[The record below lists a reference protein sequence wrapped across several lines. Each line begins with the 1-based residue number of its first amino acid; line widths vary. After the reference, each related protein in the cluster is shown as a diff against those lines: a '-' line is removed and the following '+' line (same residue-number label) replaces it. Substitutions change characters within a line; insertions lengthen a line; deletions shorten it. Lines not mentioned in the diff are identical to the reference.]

1 MRRRSVVPLAVAGA
15 LVAGELLA
23 ATVAL
28 LPVRRG
34 ARQPG
39 VAEAVE
45 RAIVGELAS
54 RATLVAAERTRDALR
69 QRRLRAPD
77 NASADELRD
86 VAAALGADW
95 LVSAAVHDAPEGAVP
110 DLTLSARLYD
120 GRSGRVTWAGVVGR
134 SGLDGGRLLG
144 LGVIATVAELAPRA
158 VAELMAPLLAEIG
171 GRPAAAPRPSAAAG
185 ERIAV
190 VPFGALGF
198 AEGVEVAV
206 QATETMR
213 ALLGEAGRTL
223 AEPGC
228 VAAALRG
235 PAGVRWGELDR
246 PAREKLRADC
256 AATLLVTGGV
266 ERWEIGGS
274 GVAPEPTVA
283 VAVRLLDAASGR
295 ILWTGSLE
303 ADGWDR
309 EGWFG
314 LGRVYSRGRHLRGLL
329 ERIVKRMLA
338 AEGAER
344 VMKES
349 S

>member
-1 MRRRSVVPLAVAGA
+1 MRRRSVLPLAFAGA

-39 VAEAVE
+39 VAEVVE
-45 RAIVGELAS
+45 RAIAGELGAH
-54 RATLVAAERTRDALR
+54 ATLVPAERTRDALR
-69 QRRLRAPD
+69 ERRLRAPD
-77 NASADELRD
+77 NAGADELRG
-86 VAAALGADW
+86 VAAELGADW
-95 LVSAAVHDAPEGAVP
+95 LVIAAVHDAPEGLVP

-120 GRSGRVTWAGVVGR
+120 GRNGRTVWSGVVGR
-134 SGLDGGRLLG
+134 SGLDGSRLLG
-144 LGVIATVAELAPRA
+144 LGAVETMEALAPLA
-158 VAELMAPLLAEIG
+158 VAELTAPLFAAMD
-171 GRPAAAPRPSAAAG
+171 GRSPIAPRAAG
-185 ERIAV
+185 GASERVAV

-213 ALLGEAGRTL
+213 ALLGEAGRPL

-228 VAAALRG
+228 VGAAMRG
-235 PAGVRWGELDR
+235 PGGVRWGELDQ
-246 PAREKLRADC
+246 PAREKMRADC

-266 ERWEIGGS
+266 ERWEISGS
-274 GVAPEPTVA
+274 GVAPEPVVA

-303 ADGWDR
+303 SGGWAR

-314 LGRVYSRGRHLRGLL
+314 YGRVYSRGRHLRGLL
-329 ERIVKRMLA
+329 ARIVERMLA
-338 AEGAER
+338 AEGGER